1 MPKQD
6 NEKVKRE
13 RKIKSTIN
21 LEKLTKIQK
30 HDIFKGHTNKNQEID
45 KKKKTYHQCM
55 RALDSCQGLPSQ
67 PERRAKYLPAAQC
80 INKKKILQK
89 DNTHQIN
96 NYVNQSQFL
105 TVSDFFNAAINFLKS
120 TNF

>member
-45 KKKKTYHQCM
+45 KKKNV
-55 RALDSCQGLPSQ
+55 PSVHESSGFM
-67 PERRAKYLPAAQC
+67 PGFAFTTR
-80 INKKKILQK
+80 
-89 DNTHQIN
+89 T
-96 NYVNQSQFL
+96 
-105 TVSDFFNAAINFLKS
+105 
-120 TNF
+120 